1 MMTGAQP
8 AEGTLEGRIAMTVIE
23 LLLGFGS
30 AVAALLVLEYARRLR
45 QRRERVFRRL
55 MTVLGQDRA

>member
-1 MMTGAQP
+1 
-8 AEGTLEGRIAMTVIE
+8 MTVIE